1 MSELECK
8 YKQAL
13 SIITRQFYLIS
24 ACELSIIKYEHR
36 FFTICEKHKE
46 YEISNYHLL
55 LSDVEIVYEAMCDLT
70 LSSIYS
76 RDCWGMILEKAR
88 EIAKEQLKENES

>member
-1 MSELECK
+1 MNELGEK
-8 YKQAL
+8 YKVAL
-13 SIITRQFYLIS
+13 RVIAKQFYLIS

-55 LSDVEIVYEAMCDLT
+55 LSDIEIVYEAMCDLT

-88 EIAKEQLKENES
+88 EMAKEQIQTNK